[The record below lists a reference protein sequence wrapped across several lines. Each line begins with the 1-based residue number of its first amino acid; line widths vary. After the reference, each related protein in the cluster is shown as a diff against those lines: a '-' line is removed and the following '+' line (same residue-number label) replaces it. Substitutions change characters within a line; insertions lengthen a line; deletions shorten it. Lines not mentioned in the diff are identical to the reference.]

1 MNEEIGPG
9 MPIEDRASSIAVG
22 RVLGTEDSTPLE
34 FWVAVEPGQ
43 FLQLDDVVAVT
54 REVPGRESITVYGVV
69 NNVRARHE
77 GARFDSDVFLIA
89 QGLLPAD
96 VCEAAQIL
104 VTRCEPEVF
113 LPPRPGQE
121 VRKAQ
126 GAERSSALYFDDMR
140 GQVPVGLTRENEP
153 VYASLEFIDGTKGA
167 HINISG
173 MSGVATKTSYALFLL
188 YSLFESGV
196 LGAEVTNS
204 KALIFN
210 VKGEDLLFLDKPN
223 SALTDAD
230 RARYAALGLAPGPFE
245 SVAFWA
251 PPRRDDQNGVPD
263 VNSRTDGAVR
273 SFFWTLHE
281 FCRDGLMEFLFADVD
296 DDRQQYTIV
305 AQNVIAQLR
314 RAEAAEQGA
323 IRIRE
328 DNNSRTLTTFDEL
341 VEYVTVQV
349 EGANQQWTGS
359 SITTGTINAFIRRL
373 QSARQHLGHLIRAD
387 LVNADQHRIELDRRV
402 TVVDIH
408 SLNDRAQR
416 FVVGVLLRKT
426 MRDKEAQGRS
436 RPLWFVVLDELNKYA
451 PREGGSPIKEALIDI
466 AERGRSLGMILIGA
480 QQTAS
485 EVERRITGMSAI
497 RVVGRLDSAE
507 ATRSEY
513 GYLKGA
519 LQARSVI
526 LKPGT
531 MIVSQP
537 MVPVP
542 LSVEFPFPSWATR
555 FSEVDMNASGLSNLS
570 SDEDP
575 FSRMGGK

>member
-1 MNEEIGPG
+1 MDQEQGLKP
-9 MPIEDRASSIAVG
+9 PIDSHESSRNVG

-34 FWVAVEPGQ
+34 FWVAVEPGE
-43 FLQLDDVVAVT
+43 FLQLDDVIAVT
-54 REVPGRESITVYGVV
+54 REISGRDSVAIYGVV

-77 GARFDSDVFLIA
+77 GARFDSDVFLIS
-89 QGLLPAD
+89 QGLLPAE
-96 VCEAAQIL
+96 VCEAAHVL

-126 GAERSSALYFDDMR
+126 GAERASALYFDDMQ
-140 GQVPVGLTRENEP
+140 GQVPLGLTRENEP

-196 LGAEVTNS
+196 LGSEATNS

-210 VKGEDLLFLDKPN
+210 VKGEDLLFLDRPN
-223 SALTDAD
+223 SALTDTD
-230 RARYAALGLAPGPFE
+230 RERYAALGLTPGPFT

-251 PPRRDDQNGVPD
+251 PPRRNDQNGVPD

-281 FCRDGLMEFLFADVD
+281 FCREGLLEFLFADVD

-314 RAEAAEQGA
+314 RAEAGEMGA

-328 DNNSRTLTTFDEL
+328 NDSSRTLTTFEEL
-341 VEYVTVQV
+341 VDYVTRQV
-349 EGANQQWTGS
+349 EGGNQQWTGP
-359 SITTGTINAFIRRL
+359 SITTGTANAFIRRL

-387 LVNADQHRIELDRRV
+387 LANSEQHRIELERRV

-416 FVVGVLLRKT
+416 FVVGVMLRKT

-451 PREGGSPIKEALIDI
+451 PREGSSPIKEALIDI
-466 AERGRSLGMILIGA
+466 AERGRSLGMILLGA

-485 EVERRITGMSAI
+485 EVERRVTGMSAI

-519 LQARSVI
+519 LQARAII

-537 MVPVP
+537 LVPVP
-542 LSVEFPFPSWATR
+542 LSVEFPFPAWATR
-555 FSEVDMNASGLSNLS
+555 LSEALAVPASST
-570 SDEDP
+570 DDDDP
-575 FSRMGGK
+575 FARMGAV